1 MICLRQRVWGPPH
14 PSSLVPTPPPP
25 GTSRGNSI
33 SNHKHATGFFTH
45 HAGKCFLSAV
55 KIKLQ
60 GHYSTHC
67 AILSNLSHILF
78 YHSTLSASIRPTTV
92 ALHAVSA
99 SIPCNSQG
107 LRVLAKGWDIWIFIG
122 LAPLLLTSEFF

>member
-1 MICLRQRVWGPPH
+1 MICLRQRVWRPPH
-14 PSSLVPTPPPP
+14 PSSLVPTPPP

-33 SNHKHATGFFTH
+33 SNHKHATGFFLPIMQ
-45 HAGKCFLSAV
+45 GNVFLSAV

-99 SIPCNSQG
+99 SIPYHSQG
-107 LRVLAKGWDIWIFIG
+107 LRVIAKGWDVWIFIG
-122 LAPLLLTSEFF
+122 LSPLLLTSEFF